1 MWQNRAMPEQLTTLS
16 QSSLQDYQDCPR
28 RFELRYLQR
37 LTYPA
42 IETEPALENEKHQ
55 KEGEYF
61 HRLVQQH
68 LIGIPAE
75 QINKLAN
82 TENLQRWW
90 SNFLDFRSLAA
101 RWRFGSL
108 YPEITL
114 SAPLGKFRLVAK
126 YDLIAVGKDQ
136 ITIFDWKTYR
146 KRPKNEWLHI
156 RWQTRVYRAL
166 LVQAGAHFNN
176 GKPFAPEQIEMV
188 YWFADFPTEPARFV
202 YKADQYKRDWNA
214 LAKIADEIANAST
227 TPSSTGLTTGF
238 PKTDEASKCS
248 YCPYR
253 SYCNRGTRAGDAAD
267 AELETEAEELFDI
280 NFEQI
285 GEIAF

>member
-1 MWQNRAMPEQLTTLS
+1 MLQPLTTLS

-37 LTYPA
+37 LAYPA

-55 KEGEYF
+55 REGEYF
-61 HRLVQQH
+61 HRLAQQY

-75 QINKLAN
+75 QVGKLAN
-82 TENLQRWW
+82 TENLRRWW
-90 SNFLDFRSLAA
+90 ENFIHAEDLSGFKNLT
-101 RWRFGSL
+101 GL

-126 YDLIAVGKDQ
+126 YDLIAVNRDHA
-136 ITIFDWKTYR
+136 TIFDWKTYR
-146 KRPKNEWLHI
+146 KRPKNEWLHV

-166 LVQAGAHFNN
+166 LAQAGAHLNG
-176 GKPFAPEQIEMV
+176 GKPFAPEQIEMI
-188 YWFADFPTEPARFV
+188 YWFADFPAEPASFP
-202 YKADQYKRDWNA
+202 YKADQFKRDWDA
-214 LAKIADEIANAST
+214 LTKIAGEMA
-227 TPSSTGLTTGF
+227 TGLSY
-238 PKTDEASKCS
+238 PKTDEVSKCS

-253 SYCNRGTRAGDAAD
+253 SYCNRGVRAGDAAD
-267 AELETEAEELFDI
+267 AELETEAEELFDV

>member
-1 MWQNRAMPEQLTTLS
+1 MTEQLHSLS
-16 QSSLQDYQDCPR
+16 QSSLQDYNDCPR

-37 LTYPA
+37 LAYPA
-42 IETEPALENEKHQ
+42 IESEPALENEKHQ
-55 KEGEYF
+55 QEGEYF

-75 QINKLAN
+75 QVSKLAN
-82 TENLQRWW
+82 TDNLQRWW
-90 SNFLDFRSLAA
+90 ENYINAKDLTGLTQRALRGDLS
-101 RWRFGSL
+101 GL
-108 YPEITL
+108 YAETTL

-126 YDLIAVGKDQ
+126 YDLIAIGKNKA
-136 ITIFDWKTYR
+136 TIYDWKTYR

-166 LVQAGAHFNN
+166 LVQAGAHLN
-176 GKPFAPEQIEMV
+176 GGKSFTPEQVEMV
-188 YWFADFPTEPARFV
+188 YWFADFPTEPAKFI
-202 YKADQYKRDWNA
+202 YKADQYKRDWDA
-214 LAKIADEIANAST
+214 LIKISDEITNAS
-227 TPSSTGLTTGF
+227 SF
-238 PKTDEASKCS
+238 PKTDDVSKCN

-253 SYCNRGTRAGDAAD
+253 SYCDRGIRAGDAAD

>member
-1 MWQNRAMPEQLTTLS
+1 MPEQLTTLS
-16 QSSLQDYQDCPR
+16 QSSLQDYHDCPR

-37 LTYPA
+37 LSYPA

-55 KEGEYF
+55 QEGEYF

-75 QINKLAN
+75 QIGKLAN

-90 SNFLDFRSLAA
+90 GNYLNAKDLRVLAQRPA
-101 RWRFGSL
+101 GEEL
-108 YPEITL
+108 GGLHPEITL

-126 YDLIAVGKDQ
+126 YDLIAIGKDQ
-136 ITIFDWKTYR
+136 VTIYDWKAYR
-146 KRPKNEWLHI
+146 KRPKNEWLQI

-166 LVQAGAHFNN
+166 LVQAGAHLN
-176 GKPFAPEQIEMV
+176 GNKPFSPEQIEMI
-188 YWFADFPTEPARFV
+188 YWFADFPAEPARFI
-202 YKADQYKRDWNA
+202 YKADQYKRDWDA
-214 LAKIADEIANAST
+214 LTRLADEITSAS
-227 TPSSTGLTTGF
+227 GL
-238 PKTDEASKCS
+238 PKTDEVSKCG

-253 SYCNRGTRAGDAAD
+253 SYCNRGIRAADAAD

>member
-1 MWQNRAMPEQLTTLS
+1 MPEQLTTLS
-16 QSSLQDYQDCPR
+16 QSSLQDYHDCPR

-37 LTYPA
+37 LAYPA
-42 IETEPALENEKHQ
+42 IETEPALENEIHQ

-90 SNFLDFRSLAA
+90 GNYLIASDLRGLKDL
-101 RWRFGSL
+101 GGL

-136 ITIFDWKTYR
+136 ATIFDWKTYR

-188 YWFADFPTEPARFV
+188 YWFADFPTEPARFI
-202 YKADQYKRDWNA
+202 YKADQFKRDWDA
-214 LAKIADEIANAST
+214 LTKIADEITSASRFA
-227 TPSSTGLTTGF
+227 F
-238 PKTDEASKCS
+238 PKTDEVSKCS

-253 SYCNRGTRAGDAAD
+253 SYCNRGIRAGDAAD

>member
-1 MWQNRAMPEQLTTLS
+1 MPELATLS
-16 QSSLQDYQDCPR
+16 QSSLQDYHDCPR

-37 LTYPA
+37 LAYPA

-75 QINKLAN
+75 QVGKLAN

-90 SNFLDFRSLAA
+90 GHYLVAKDLAGL
-101 RWRFGSL
+101 RGLKGL
-108 YPEITL
+108 YPEFTL
-114 SAPLGKFRLVAK
+114 SAPLGDFRLVAK
-126 YDLIAVGKDQ
+126 YDLIAVDQ
-136 ITIFDWKTYR
+136 DKVTIYDWKTYR
-146 KRPKNEWLHI
+146 KHPKTDWLAI

-176 GKPFAPEQIEMV
+176 GKAFAPEQVEMI
-188 YWFADFPTEPARFV
+188 YWFADFPTEPARFP
-202 YKADQYKRDWNA
+202 YKADQYKRDMDA
-214 LAKIADEIANAST
+214 LMKLAGEIRNASSF
-227 TPSSTGLTTGF
+227 PLT
-238 PKTDEASKCS
+238 DDVSKCN

-253 SYCNRGTRAGDAAD
+253 SYCNRGVRAGDAAD
-267 AELETEAEELFDI
+267 AELETGAEELFDI

>member
-1 MWQNRAMPEQLTTLS
+1 MSDQLNTLS
-16 QSSLQDYQDCPR
+16 QSSLQDYHDCHR

-37 LTYPA
+37 LAYPA

-55 KEGEYF
+55 QEGEYF
-61 HRLVQQH
+61 HRLLQQH

-75 QINKLAN
+75 QIGKLAN
-82 TENLQRWW
+82 TDNLQRWW
-90 SNFLDFRSLAA
+90 ENYLNAKDLTGFSNLS
-101 RWRFGSL
+101 GL

-126 YDLIAVGKDQ
+126 YDLIAVDNNKA
-136 ITIFDWKTYR
+136 TIYDWKTYR
-146 KRPKNEWLHI
+146 KRPKNEWLSI

-166 LVQAGAHFNN
+166 LVQAGAHLNN
-176 GKPFAPEQIEMV
+176 GMPFASEQIEMI
-188 YWFADFPTEPARFV
+188 YWFADFPIEPAHFI
-202 YKADQYKRDWNA
+202 YKADQYQRDWDA
-214 LAKIADEIANAST
+214 LLKIADEIKNASSF
-227 TPSSTGLTTGF
+227 PLT
-238 PKTDEASKCS
+238 DDVSKCN

-253 SYCNRGTRAGDAAD
+253 SYCNRGVRAGDAAD

>member
-1 MWQNRAMPEQLTTLS
+1 MWQNIEMPDQLNTLS
-16 QSSLQDYQDCPR
+16 QSSLQDYHDCRR

-37 LTYPA
+37 LAYPA

-55 KEGEYF
+55 QEGEYF

-75 QINKLAN
+75 QIAKRAN
-82 TENLQRWW
+82 TDNLQRWW
-90 SNFLDFRSLAA
+90 ENYINSKDLSGLRDLSGIHAET
-101 RWRFGSL
+101 S
-108 YPEITL
+108 L

-126 YDLIAVGKDQ
+126 YDLIAIQDNKV
-136 ITIFDWKTYR
+136 TIYDWKTYR
-146 KRPKNEWLHI
+146 KRPRNEWLAV

-166 LVQAGAHFNN
+166 LVQAGGHLNN
-176 GKPFAPEQIEMV
+176 GSPIKPEQIEMI
-188 YWFADFPTEPARFV
+188 YWFADFPAEPARFV
-202 YKADQYKRDWNA
+202 YKADQYKQDWNA
-214 LAKIADEIANAST
+214 LTKIAEEIKTASFF
-227 TPSSTGLTTGF
+227 PLT
-238 PKTDEASKCS
+238 DDLAKCN

-253 SYCNRGTRAGDAAD
+253 SYCNRGVRAGDAAD
-267 AELETEAEELFDI
+267 AEPETEAEELFDI

>member
-1 MWQNRAMPEQLTTLS
+1 MPEQLTTLS
-16 QSSLQDYQDCPR
+16 QSSLQDYYDCSR

-37 LTYPA
+37 LAYPA

-75 QINKLAN
+75 QVGKLAN
-82 TENLQRWW
+82 TDNLQRWW
-90 SNFLDFRSLAA
+90 ENYMNAKDLSGFSNLT
-101 RWRFGSL
+101 GL

-136 ITIFDWKTYR
+136 VTIFDWKTYR
-146 KRPKNEWLHI
+146 KRPKNEWLHV

-188 YWFADFPTEPARFV
+188 YWFADFPTEPARFI
-202 YKADQYKRDWNA
+202 YKADQYKRDWDA
-214 LAKIADEIANAST
+214 LTKIADEITRASDG
-227 TPSSTGLTTGF
+227 STSLTTGF

-253 SYCNRGTRAGDAAD
+253 SYCNRGVRAGDAAD

>member
-1 MWQNRAMPEQLTTLS
+1 MSEPLNTLS

-37 LTYPA
+37 LAYPA
-42 IETEPALENEKHQ
+42 VETEPALENEKHQ
-55 KEGEYF
+55 QEGEYF
-61 HRLVQQH
+61 HRLAQQH

-75 QINKLAN
+75 QVGRLAN

-90 SNFLDFRSLAA
+90 ANFLDLGGLKDLR
-101 RWRFGSL
+101 GMEL

-126 YDLIAVGKDQ
+126 YDLIAVDKDHV
-136 ITIFDWKTYR
+136 TIFDWKTYR
-146 KRPKNEWLHI
+146 KRPKNEWLHV

-166 LVQAGAHFNN
+166 LVQAGRHLN
-176 GKPFAPEQIEMV
+176 GGKTFTPEQIEMV
-188 YWFADFPTEPARFV
+188 YWFADFPTEPARFI
-202 YKADQYKRDWNA
+202 YKADQFKRDWDA
-214 LAKIADEIANAST
+214 LTKIANEI
-227 TPSSTGLTTGF
+227 STGSDF
-238 PKTDEASKCS
+238 PKTDEVSKCS

-253 SYCNRGTRAGDAAD
+253 SYCNRGIRAGDSAD

>member
-1 MWQNRAMPEQLTTLS
+1 MSAIITEMWQNRDMPEKLTTLS
-16 QSSLQDYQDCPR
+16 QSSLQDYYDCPR

-37 LTYPA
+37 LSYPA
-42 IETEPALENEKHQ
+42 IEAEPALENEKHQ

-68 LIGIPAE
+68 LIGIPVE
-75 QINKLAN
+75 QVGKLAN

-90 SNFLDFRSLAA
+90 SNFLDLRGLKDL
-101 RWRFGSL
+101 GDL
-108 YPEITL
+108 YPEISL
-114 SAPLGKFRLVAK
+114 SAPLGSFRLVAK
-126 YDLIAVGKDQ
+126 YDLIAVGQDKV
-136 ITIFDWKTYR
+136 TIYDWKTYR
-146 KRPKNEWLHI
+146 KRPKNEWLHV

-166 LVQAGAHFNN
+166 LAQAGAQFNN
-176 GKPFAPEQIEMV
+176 GRPFAPEQIEMI
-188 YWFADFPTEPARFV
+188 YWFADFPNEPARFP
-202 YKADQYKRDWNA
+202 YKADQYKRDWDA
-214 LAKIADEIANAST
+214 LTKIADEIKSAS
-227 TPSSTGLTTGF
+227 GF
-238 PKTDEASKCS
+238 PKTDEVSKCS

-253 SYCNRGTRAGDAAD
+253 SFCNRGVRAGDAAD

>member
-1 MWQNRAMPEQLTTLS
+1 MPETLNTLS

-37 LTYPA
+37 LAYPA

-55 KEGEYF
+55 REGEYF
-61 HRLVQQH
+61 HRLAQQH
-68 LIGIPAE
+68 LIGIPAK
-75 QINKLAN
+75 QVGRLAN

-90 SNFLDFRSLAA
+90 SNFRDFGSLRDFR
-101 RWRFGSL
+101 SL

-114 SAPLGKFRLVAK
+114 SAPLGKSRLVAK
-126 YDLIAVGKDQ
+126 YDLIAIDGDRAV
-136 ITIFDWKTYR
+136 IFDWKTYR
-146 KRPKNEWLHI
+146 RRPRNEWLHV

-166 LVQAGAHFNN
+166 LAQAGSHLNN

-188 YWFADFPTEPARFV
+188 YWFADFPAEPAKFP
-202 YKADQYKRDWNA
+202 YKADQFKRDWDA
-214 LAKIADEIANAST
+214 LAKIADEIESAST
-227 TPSSTGLTTGF
+227 SLSTSGY
-238 PKTDEASKCS
+238 PKTDEVSKCG

-253 SYCNRGTRAGDAAD
+253 SYCNRGVRAGDAAD
-267 AELETEAEELFDI
+267 AELETEAEELFDV

>member
-1 MWQNRAMPEQLTTLS
+1 MPENLNTLS

-37 LTYPA
+37 LAYPA

-55 KEGEYF
+55 QEGEYF

-75 QINKLAN
+75 QVGRLAN

-90 SNFLDFRSLAA
+90 DNYIHAKDLSGFKNLT
-101 RWRFGSL
+101 GL
-108 YPEITL
+108 YPEVTL

-126 YDLIAVGKDQ
+126 YDLIAIDKDHA
-136 ITIFDWKTYR
+136 TIFDWKTYR
-146 KRPKNEWLHI
+146 RRPKNEWLHV

-166 LVQAGAHFNN
+166 LVQAGAHLNN
-176 GKPFAPEQIEMV
+176 GKAFVPEQVEMV
-188 YWFADFPTEPARFV
+188 YWFADFPTEPARFI
-202 YKADQYKRDWNA
+202 YKADQFKRDWDA
-214 LAKIADEIANAST
+214 LMKIAEEISSAST
-227 TPSSTGLTTGF
+227 TPGSTALTTGF
-238 PKTDEASKCS
+238 PKTDEVSKCS

-253 SYCNRGTRAGDAAD
+253 SYCNRGVRAGDAAD

-285 GEIAF
+285 GEISF

>member
-1 MWQNRAMPEQLTTLS
+1 MPETLTTLS

-37 LTYPA
+37 LAYPA
-42 IETEPALENEKHQ
+42 IETEPALENEKRQ
-55 KEGEYF
+55 REGDYF
-61 HRLVQQH
+61 HRLAQQH
-68 LIGIPAE
+68 LVGIPAE
-75 QINKLAN
+75 QVGRLAN

-90 SNFLDFRSLAA
+90 GNFQDFKSL
-101 RWRFGSL
+101 RDFGSL

-126 YDLIAVGKDQ
+126 YDLIAIEKDRAV
-136 ITIFDWKTYR
+136 IFDWKTYR
-146 KRPKNEWLHI
+146 KRPKNEWLHV

-166 LVQAGAHFNN
+166 LAQAGAHLN
-176 GKPFAPEQIEMV
+176 GGSRFAPEQIEMV
-188 YWFADFPTEPARFV
+188 YWFADFPAEPAKFP
-202 YKADQYKRDWNA
+202 YKADQFKRDWDA
-214 LAKIADEIANAST
+214 LIKIAEEISHAST
-227 TPSSTGLTTGF
+227 SSTTSGF
-238 PKTDEASKCS
+238 PKTDEVSKCS

-253 SYCNRGTRAGDAAD
+253 SYCNRGIHAGDAAD
-267 AELETEAEELFDI
+267 AELETEAEELFDV

>member
-1 MWQNRAMPEQLTTLS
+1 MPELATLS
-16 QSSLQDYQDCPR
+16 QSSLQDYHDCPR

-37 LTYPA
+37 LAYPA

-55 KEGEYF
+55 QEGEYF

-68 LIGIPAE
+68 LIGIPTE
-75 QINKLAN
+75 QIGKLAN
-82 TENLQRWW
+82 TDNLQRWW
-90 SNFLDFRSLAA
+90 ENYTNASDLRGLEDL
-101 RWRFGSL
+101 GGL
-108 YPEITL
+108 YPEIAL

-126 YDLIAVGKDQ
+126 YDLIAVDNNK
-136 ITIFDWKTYR
+136 ITIYDWKTYR
-146 KRPKNEWLHI
+146 KRPKNEWLQI
-156 RWQTRVYRAL
+156 RWQTRIYRAL
-166 LVQAGAHFNN
+166 LIQAGAHLNN
-176 GKPFAPEQIEMV
+176 GKPFKPEQIEMI
-188 YWFADFPTEPARFV
+188 YWFTDFPNEPARFI
-202 YKADQYKRDWNA
+202 YKADQYKRDWDA
-214 LAKIADEIANAST
+214 LTKIADEITRASDG
-227 TPSSTGLTTGF
+227 STSLTTGF

-253 SYCNRGTRAGDAAD
+253 SYCNRGVRAGDAAD